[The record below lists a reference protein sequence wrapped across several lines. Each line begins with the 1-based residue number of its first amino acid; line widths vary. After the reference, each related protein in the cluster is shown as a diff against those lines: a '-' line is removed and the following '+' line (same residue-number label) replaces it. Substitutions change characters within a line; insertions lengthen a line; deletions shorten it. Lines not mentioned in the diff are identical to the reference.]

1 MRAGIV
7 IVGHGPAA
15 HRLVQLLR
23 RYGYRGRI
31 GVLGAEHRPAYQ
43 RPLLGEVLGGRLR
56 PSALTLPGIAGD
68 ADVRDGVTV
77 TGVDRRRAL
86 VHTDDGGS
94 HPYDTLVL
102 ATGARPHLPDLPGL
116 RAPDGSPAG
125 GVTALRTLDDCLRI
139 APPPG
144 TGPADAG
151 GGGGRG
157 PDVAVLGAGVLGVET
172 AVALRGGGRGVTLVH
187 PAPHP
192 MENRLDATA
201 GLLLTERLE
210 RLGVR
215 VLPGRTARAYRPG
228 ALLLED
234 GEQVPARHLVVCAG
248 AVPETSLARGCGLA
262 VRTGVVVDAELRTSD
277 PRVRA
282 IGDCAEYEG
291 TVGGSVLT
299 AWEQADVLARL
310 LTGGGARFRGTRPA
324 VRLRARE
331 IDLAVLGT
339 PDAPGEEHPAGSAD
353 EVVTFTD
360 RTRGRY
366 ARLVLREGRVHG
378 AVLLGLPRA
387 IAAVAHLYDRDLPAP
402 SDRLS
407 LLLGTPPAGDPGGP
421 AEDDVVCFCG
431 GVTRAEVRR
440 SWRDGAR
447 DLAAVAAATRA
458 TTGCGGCAR
467 EVLALGGETHPG
479 AAQPVDGGPRRLVG
493 LLGEGGA

>member
-43 RPLLGEVLGGRLR
+43 RSLLGEVLGGRLR
-56 PSALTLPGIAGD
+56 PPALTLPAVAEG

-116 RAPDGSPAG
+116 RAPDGAPAD

-139 APPPG
+139 ASAPG
-144 TGPADAG
+144 TGPTGAG
-151 GGGGRG
+151 KGGTQG
-157 PDVAVLGAGVLGVET
+157 PGVVVLGAGVLGVET
-172 AVALRGGGRGVTLVH
+172 AVDLRGAGHDVTLVH

-192 MENRLDATA
+192 MENRLDAPA

-215 VLPGRTARAYRPG
+215 MLPGRTPLAYRSG
-228 ALLLED
+228 TLLLED
-234 GEQVPARHLVVCAG
+234 GGQVPARHLVVCAG

-282 IGDCAEYEG
+282 IGDCAEYQG
-291 TVGGSVLT
+291 TAGGSVLT

-310 LTGGGARFRGTRPA
+310 LTGGRARFRGARSA
-324 VRLRARE
+324 VRLRARG
-331 IDLAVLGT
+331 IDLAVLGG
-339 PDAPGEEHPAGSAD
+339 PDAPGEGHCAD
-353 EVVTFTD
+353 EVVTLMD

-387 IAAVAHLYDRDLPAP
+387 IAAVAQLYDQDLPAP

-407 LLLGTPPAGDPGGP
+407 LLLGTPPADDRGGP

-467 EVLALGGETHPG
+467 DVLALGGG
-479 AAQPVDGGPRRLVG
+479 ARSGAVEPVDGGPRRLAG

>member
-43 RPLLGEVLGGRLR
+43 RSLLGEVLGGRLR
-56 PSALTLPGIAGD
+56 PPALTLPGIAGD

-116 RAPDGSPAG
+116 RAPDGAPAD

-139 APPPG
+139 APAPG

-151 GGGGRG
+151 EGGTQG
-157 PDVAVLGAGVLGVET
+157 PGVAVLGVET
-172 AVALRGGGRGVTLVH
+172 AVALRGGGHDVTLVH

-201 GLLLTERLE
+201 GLLLAERLE

-215 VLPGRTARAYRPG
+215 VLPGRTALAYRSG

-234 GEQVPARHLVVCAG
+234 GGQVSARHLVVCAG
-248 AVPETSLARGCGLA
+248 TVPETSLARGCGLA
-262 VRTGVVVDAELRTSD
+262 VRTGVVVDGELRTSD

-339 PDAPGEEHPAGSAD
+339 PDAPGGEHPADSADPAD

-366 ARLVLREGRVHG
+366 ARLVLREGRVRG

-387 IAAVAHLYDRDLPAP
+387 IAAVAQLYDQDLPAP

-407 LLLGTPPAGDPGGP
+407 LLLGTPPAGDWGGP

-467 EVLALGGETHPG
+467 EVLALGGEARSG
-479 AAQPVDGGPRRLVG
+479 AAEPVDGGPRHLVG